1 MKKWKNLIASNE
13 IEEKILDYANKA
25 SKMSKEL
32 DKMSESLF
40 ELEHSQEVS
49 EIFKDLLEELS
60 EVSYKSAIALSI
72 VNRFGKMVYSG
83 KIEDKS
89 QN

>member
-13 IEEKILDYANKA
+13 IEEQILNYASKA
-25 SKMSKEL
+25 SKISKEL

-72 VNRFGKMVYSG
+72 VNRYGKA
-83 KIEDKS
+83 I
-89 QN
+89 

>member
-1 MKKWKNLIASNE
+1 MKKWKNLVASNE
-13 IEEKILDYANKA
+13 IEEQILNYASKA
-25 SKMSKEL
+25 NKMSKEL

-49 EIFKDLLEELS
+49 ELFKDLLEELS

-72 VNRFGKMVYSG
+72 VNRYK
-83 KIEDKS
+83 KAI
-89 QN
+89 

>member
-13 IEEKILDYANKA
+13 IEEQILDYASKA
-25 SKMSKEL
+25 SKISKEL

-40 ELEHSQEVS
+40 ELEHAEVVS

-72 VNRFGKMVYSG
+72 VNRYGKA
-83 KIEDKS
+83 I
-89 QN
+89 

>member
-13 IEEKILDYANKA
+13 IEEQILDYASKA
-25 SKMSKEL
+25 SKISKEL

-40 ELEHSQEVS
+40 GLEHSQEVS

-72 VNRFGKMVYSG
+72 VNRYGKA
-83 KIEDKS
+83 I
-89 QN
+89 

>member
-13 IEEKILDYANKA
+13 IEEQILDYASKA
-25 SKMSKEL
+25 SKISKEL

-72 VNRFGKMVYSG
+72 VNRFGKMVSFG
-83 KIEDKS
+83 EIEDKS

>member
-1 MKKWKNLIASNE
+1 MKKWKNLIANNE

-40 ELEHSQEVS
+40 ELEHSEEVS
-49 EIFKDLLEELS
+49 ELFKDLLEELS
-60 EVSYKSAIALSI
+60 EASYKSSITLS
-72 VNRFGKMVYSG
+72 VANRFGKM
-83 KIEDKS
+83 I
-89 QN
+89 